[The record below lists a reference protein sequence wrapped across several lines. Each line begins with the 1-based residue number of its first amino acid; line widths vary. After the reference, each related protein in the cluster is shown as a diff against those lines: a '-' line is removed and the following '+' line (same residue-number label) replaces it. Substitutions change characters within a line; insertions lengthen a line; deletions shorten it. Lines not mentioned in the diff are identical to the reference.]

1 MGGGGREGGWTT
13 YDVWGVISM
22 AFWKKALMVGCTG
35 GVGEMDDDGV
45 GVLEGGMVEGG
56 EVDNHINSQVVDK
69 IFTYVSK

>member
-1 MGGGGREGGWTT
+1 
-13 YDVWGVISM
+13 
-22 AFWKKALMVGCTG
+22 MVGCTG

-69 IFTYVSK
+69 IFTNVEFSSSYSVSW